1 MPVLALNDL
10 PAIIYVS
17 RDFIKPGNEAA
28 YRPIEQDGRAIC
40 IKLRCPHP
48 YLGLESL
55 SVPHEALFLN
65 LLVSDAEL
73 HAVGAGYDANPKL
86 LAALDTIKQRKA
98 GLVGTAQEFVAHVR
112 PDLSV
117 AATWHMGCA
126 RFFVIAFTGPDM
138 KIAGSVFDS
147 DNGLRMTVRQECA
160 RDRADAAAHVMG
172 PAARLFAVRQY
183 WSMPDP
189 TWRAADPAFWNA
201 AVPDR

>member
-1 MPVLALNDL
+1 MPVLALNEL
-10 PAIIYVS
+10 PAFIYVS
-17 RDFIKPGNEAA
+17 RDFIKPGSEAA

-55 SVPHEALFLN
+55 SSPHEALFLN
-65 LLVSDAEL
+65 LLVSEAEL

-86 LAALDTIKQRKA
+86 LAALDTVRQRKA
-98 GLVGTAQEFVAHVR
+98 GLVDASQEFVVHAR

-126 RFFVIAFTGPDM
+126 RFFVIAFTKPTVR
-138 KIAGSVFDS
+138 IAGSVFDS
-147 DNGLRMTVRQECA
+147 DNGVRMTVRHECV
-160 RDRADAAAHVMG
+160 REQADAAAREMG
-172 PAARLFAVRQY
+172 SAARVFAVRGY

-189 TWRAADPAFWNA
+189 SWRTADPAFWNEQA
-201 AVPDR
+201 AP